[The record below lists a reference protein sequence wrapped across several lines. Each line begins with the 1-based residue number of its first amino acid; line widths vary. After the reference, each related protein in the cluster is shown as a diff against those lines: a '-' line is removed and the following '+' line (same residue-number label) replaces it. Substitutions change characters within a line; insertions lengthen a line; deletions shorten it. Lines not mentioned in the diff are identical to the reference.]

1 MSEETMFDALSELP
15 EEEKNDARLID
26 YTADEDNERLDA
38 SVARNLEIT
47 RSAAAKLIEQAAVSV
62 DGKTVGKKS
71 FRTSCGNAVS
81 VLLPPEKPCEA
92 LPEDIPVAIVYE
104 DDDVAVVNKPQGMVV
119 HPAPGNPDGTLVNAL
134 LYHMHGRLS
143 TINGVIRPGIVHRI
157 DKDTS
162 GLLVVAK
169 NDFAHTVLSDS
180 LKEHGIDRE
189 YKAVSVGN
197 LRDAQGT
204 VDRPIGRNPRDRKKM
219 AVVPGGRPAVTHYT
233 VAEQFDGFD
242 LLDLKLETGRTH
254 QIRVHLSSI
263 GHPLLGDT
271 LYGGGHTKFERQN
284 ADLLIGQTLHAYRLT
299 FRHPRSGETLCFTA
313 PLPPYFEAILAKLRR
328 L

>member
-1 MSEETMFDALSELP
+1 MSLVRIAAAEDAGSRADVFVSLYFDVTRTAA
-15 EEEKNDARLID
+15 ARLLAEGAV
-26 YTADEDNERLDA
+26 TVNGAP
-38 SVARNLEIT
+38 
-47 RSAAAKLIEQAAVSV
+47 AAKNTRIAAG
-62 DGKTVGKKS
+62 DEVGI
-71 FRTSCGNAVS
+71 T
-81 VLLPPEKPCEA
+81 LPPVRETA
-92 LPEDIPVAIVYE
+92 TLPEDIPIEIVYE
-104 DDDVAVVNKPQGMVV
+104 DDDLAVVNKPKGMVV
-119 HPAPGNPDGTLVNAL
+119 HPAAGNESGTLVNAL
-134 LYHMHGRLS
+134 LYRMGDRLS
-143 TINGVIRPGIVHRI
+143 GIGGERRPGIVHRI

-219 AVVPGGRPAVTHYT
+219 AVVPGGRSAVTHYT

>member
-1 MSEETMFDALSELP
+1 MNGAP
-15 EEEKNDARLID
+15 
-26 YTADEDNERLDA
+26 
-38 SVARNLEIT
+38 
-47 RSAAAKLIEQAAVSV
+47 AAKNTRIAAG
-62 DGKTVGKKS
+62 DEVGI
-71 FRTSCGNAVS
+71 T
-81 VLLPPEKPCEA
+81 LPPVRETA
-92 LPEDIPVAIVYE
+92 TLPEDIPIEIVFE
-104 DDDVAVVNKPQGMVV
+104 DDDLAVVNKPKGMVV
-119 HPAPGNPDGTLVNAL
+119 HPAAGNESGTLVNAL
-134 LYHMHGRLS
+134 LYRMGDRLS
-143 TINGVIRPGIVHRI
+143 GIGGERRPGIVHRI

>member
-1 MSEETMFDALSELP
+1 MSLVRIAAAEDAGSRADVFVSLYFDVTRTAA
-15 EEEKNDARLID
+15 ARLLAEGAV
-26 YTADEDNERLDA
+26 TVNGAP
-38 SVARNLEIT
+38 
-47 RSAAAKLIEQAAVSV
+47 AAKNTRIAAG
-62 DGKTVGKKS
+62 DEVGI
-71 FRTSCGNAVS
+71 T
-81 VLLPPEKPCEA
+81 LPPVRETA
-92 LPEDIPVAIVYE
+92 TLPEDIPIEIVYE
-104 DDDVAVVNKPQGMVV
+104 DDDLAVVNKPKGMVV
-119 HPAPGNPDGTLVNAL
+119 HPAAGNESGTLVNAL
-134 LYHMHGRLS
+134 LYRMGDRLS
-143 TINGVIRPGIVHRI
+143 GIGGERRPGIVHRI

-219 AVVPGGRPAVTHYT
+219 AVVPGGRLAVTHYT

>member
-1 MSEETMFDALSELP
+1 MTRTAA
-15 EEEKNDARLID
+15 ARLLAEGAV
-26 YTADEDNERLDA
+26 TVNGAP
-38 SVARNLEIT
+38 
-47 RSAAAKLIEQAAVSV
+47 AAKNTRIAAG
-62 DGKTVGKKS
+62 DEVGI
-71 FRTSCGNAVS
+71 T
-81 VLLPPEKPCEA
+81 LPPVRETA
-92 LPEDIPVAIVYE
+92 TLPEDIPIEIVFE
-104 DDDVAVVNKPQGMVV
+104 DDDLAVVNKPKGMVV
-119 HPAPGNPDGTLVNAL
+119 HPAAGNESGTLVNAL
-134 LYHMHGRLS
+134 LYRMGDRLS
-143 TINGVIRPGIVHRI
+143 GIGGERRPGIVHRI

-254 QIRVHLSSI
+254 QIRVHLASL
-263 GHPLLGDT
+263 GHPLLGDP
-271 LYGGGHTKFERQN
+271 LYGGDRTRFQARHR
-284 ADLLIGQTLHAYRLT
+284 DLIPGQILHAARMT
-299 FRHPRSGETLCFTA
+299 FTHPRTG
-313 PLPPYFEAILAKLRR
+313 
-328 L
+328 

>member
-1 MSEETMFDALSELP
+1 MSLVRIAAAEDAGSRADVFVSLYFDVTRTAA
-15 EEEKNDARLID
+15 ARLLAEGAV
-26 YTADEDNERLDA
+26 TVNGAP
-38 SVARNLEIT
+38 
-47 RSAAAKLIEQAAVSV
+47 AAKNTRIAAG
-62 DGKTVGKKS
+62 DEVGI
-71 FRTSCGNAVS
+71 T
-81 VLLPPEKPCEA
+81 LPPVRETA
-92 LPEDIPVAIVYE
+92 TLPEDIPIEIVYE
-104 DDDVAVVNKPQGMVV
+104 DDDLAVVNKPKGMVV
-119 HPAPGNPDGTLVNAL
+119 HPAAGNESGTLVNAL
-134 LYHMHGRLS
+134 LYRMGDRLS
-143 TINGVIRPGIVHRI
+143 GIGGERRPGIVHRI

-219 AVVPGGRPAVTHYT
+219 AVVPNGSPAVTHYT

-263 GHPLLGDT
+263 GHPLLGDA

-284 ADLLIGQTLHAYRLT
+284 ADLLTGQTLHAYRLT

-313 PLPPYFEAILAKLRR
+313 PLPPYFETILAKLRR

>member
-1 MSEETMFDALSELP
+1 MSEVRTAAAEDAGSRADVFVSLCFDVTRTAA
-15 EEEKNDARLID
+15 ARLLAEGAV
-26 YTADEDNERLDA
+26 TVNGLP
-38 SVARNLEIT
+38 
-47 RSAAAKLIEQAAVSV
+47 AAKNTRIAAG
-62 DGKTVGKKS
+62 DTVCV
-71 FRTSCGNAVS
+71 T
-81 VLLPPEKPCEA
+81 LPPVRETA
-92 LPEDIPVAIVYE
+92 TLPEDIPIEIVYE
-104 DDDVAVVNKPQGMVV
+104 DDDLAVVNKPKGMVV
-119 HPAPGNPDGTLVNAL
+119 HPAAGNESGTLVNAL
-134 LYHMHGRLS
+134 LYRMGESLS
-143 TINGVIRPGIVHRI
+143 GIGGERRPGIVHRI

-197 LRDAQGT
+197 LKTECGT

-219 AVVPGGRPAVTHYT
+219 AVVPDGRPAVTHYA
-233 VAEQFDGFD
+233 VAERFNGFD

-254 QIRVHLSSI
+254 QIRVHLASI

-284 ADLLIGQTLHAYRLT
+284 EALLTGQTLHAYRLT
-299 FRHPRSGETLCFTA
+299 FRHPRSGETMRFEA